1 MVGNLGLVIMSELGI
16 GKIGIQ
22 REGVKGVGGL
32 LL

>member
-1 MVGNLGLVIMSELGI
+1 MVGNLGIVIMSELGI
-16 GKIGIQ
+16 GRIGIL